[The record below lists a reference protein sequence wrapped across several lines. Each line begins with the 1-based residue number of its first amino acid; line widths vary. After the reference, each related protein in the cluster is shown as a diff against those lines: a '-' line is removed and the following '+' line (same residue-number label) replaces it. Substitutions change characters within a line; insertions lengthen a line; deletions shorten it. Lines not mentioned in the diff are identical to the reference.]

1 MCKIVRCRNCLI
13 LLLFLLICHH
23 RHCASCCCCHVS
35 LPWWHGTR
43 LMWRWGCQADGLEDN
58 GEALPQLI
66 GEISPLSGVLP
77 YVFLHRAQPT
87 SCHKN
92 RCDLNGWRQPPWC
105 PNPDASVYNSHPT
118 FGWLLYVAALGVGHY
133 GGCETTVA
141 AMVGERVYGLAGFS
155 KFSLH
160 SKNSRFLTNDLSS
173 IGFHWWRT
181 NDYIV
186 AGIGDH
192 LIIQYAGGPQHNLQA
207 NPHILPLSGGANNAA
222 LAPFGSIS

>member
-23 RHCASCCCCHVS
+23 HHCASCCCCHVS

-92 RCDLNGWRQPPWC
+92 RCDGSRHGAPILTPPYTTVTQHLADCCMWRHWVWGTMAAVRLRLPPW
-105 PNPDASVYNSHPT
+105 
-118 FGWLLYVAALGVGHY
+118 LER
-133 GGCETTVA
+133 GC
-141 AMVGERVYGLAGFS
+141 MV
-155 KFSLH
+155 
-160 SKNSRFLTNDLSS
+160 
-173 IGFHWWRT
+173 
-181 NDYIV
+181 
-186 AGIGDH
+186 
-192 LIIQYAGGPQHNLQA
+192 
-207 NPHILPLSGGANNAA
+207 
-222 LAPFGSIS
+222 